1 MSAIESA
8 VKIIGGQTKTARQ
21 FNIRQPHVWKWIH
34 VNKQAPAKYIKQIA
48 ALTNHEVTIE
58 QLLTDHEQNHQ
69 ANKSNKQGMQ
79 Q

>member
-1 MSAIESA
+1 MSSIEKA
-8 VKIIGGQTKTARQ
+8 VSIVGGQTKMARCLG
-21 FNIRQPHVWKWIH
+21 IRQPLVAHWVH
-34 VNKQAPAKYIKQIA
+34 RHGQAPAKYIKQIA

-69 ANKSNKQGMQ
+69 AKGMQ